1 MKKVLMLLL
10 LVISYALHTFAYD
23 LYIDGIYYDANVE
36 KGELTVTWG
45 ENKYNGAIYIPSI
58 VNYKGKTFIVRKIG
72 DNAFYK
78 SNILSITMS
87 DSIKEIGSAFYECK
101 QLSKVKLS
109 NNLET
114 IDNSAFEGCTSL
126 GEIII
131 PSSVTSI
138 DYRSFSDTGLK
149 KVVFND
155 GSKSLLIKMSLL
167 GFGANDLPFSGSCIQ
182 YVYLGRNINCDAL
195 TNLYSYGVLFGGT
208 VKKLIIGPQVSHI
221 ESQCT
226 RDMNVEALTIP
237 ATLSSIE
244 SIDMPNLKRL
254 IIKDSDKDLQIGSIS
269 QDSKN
274 IKYLYIGR
282 NLDTYRDL
290 FNFYGEIDTLIMGLH
305 FNDIKPIR
313 GLKFTSDINNIFI
326 YNSSWASKFQR
337 DYSNFTSKT
346 YLNGILHVPSGT
358 VDKFKNAVVWKN
370 FCDIREI
377 SSYDNDNNA
386 KKCATPEIYYSNGK
400 LSFTCETPDVEYI
413 SSIEDN
419 DIGTHSS
426 DIVSLCVTYNI
437 KVYTTKPGYENSDI
451 ANATLCWIDVN
462 PRSEGTVNNIIDVK
476 AKPILITNR
485 NGAIVVTGAE
495 DGTKISVFGANGILL
510 GSSTSHNNT
519 AAINTSMPRGSVAI
533 IKVGNQSIKLL
544 IK

>member
-155 GSKSLLIKMSLL
+155 GSKSLLIK
-167 GFGANDLPFSGSCIQ
+167 
-182 YVYLGRNINCDAL
+182 
-195 TNLYSYGVLFGGT
+195 
-208 VKKLIIGPQVSHI
+208 
-221 ESQCT
+221 
-226 RDMNVEALTIP
+226 
-237 ATLSSIE
+237 
-244 SIDMPNLKRL
+244 
-254 IIKDSDKDLQIGSIS
+254 
-269 QDSKN
+269 
-274 IKYLYIGR
+274 
-282 NLDTYRDL
+282 
-290 FNFYGEIDTLIMGLH
+290 
-305 FNDIKPIR
+305 
-313 GLKFTSDINNIFI
+313 
-326 YNSSWASKFQR
+326 
-337 DYSNFTSKT
+337 
-346 YLNGILHVPSGT
+346 
-358 VDKFKNAVVWKN
+358 
-370 FCDIREI
+370 REF
-377 SSYDNDNNA
+377 DEFR
-386 KKCATPEIYYSNGK
+386 TE
-400 LSFTCETPDVEYI
+400 
-413 SSIEDN
+413 
-419 DIGTHSS
+419 
-426 DIVSLCVTYNI
+426 
-437 KVYTTKPGYENSDI
+437 
-451 ANATLCWIDVN
+451 
-462 PRSEGTVNNIIDVK
+462 
-476 AKPILITNR
+476 
-485 NGAIVVTGAE
+485 
-495 DGTKISVFGANGILL
+495 
-510 GSSTSHNNT
+510 
-519 AAINTSMPRGSVAI
+519 
-533 IKVGNQSIKLL
+533 
-544 IK
+544 